1 MCLTVMLSCDFTAI
15 PHTYLPGW
23 YPGWPPPASFA
34 LVLMAFSERFERDS
48 ICDKRVPPAT
58 WRLVHARPD
67 TKDRKSARKGKG
79 VWANRTLYYKTM
91 QKTVVAMT
99 TITPPAPFTTLSLPF
114 HENLLRGF
122 SAFRDD
128 EVPCLYSSCFYLWLS
143 YFIAPHHP
151 HLLHLPLSSSH
162 LISPRL
168 SLLPI
173 RDPADDELN
182 LWRARAPLNV
192 ATFSV
197 RVIDGGAISA
207 LLWQPSPRKQ
217 NRSLAVQQN
226 RRESFFFFFSFL
238 LLTLF
243 LRSRWLKC
251 LFQPIPVRRNKYVLI
266 P

>member
-1 MCLTVMLSCDFTAI
+1 MCLTVMLSHDFAAI
-15 PHTYLPGW
+15 AHTYLPGW

-34 LVLMAFSERFERDS
+34 LVWWHSQKDLSEILS
-48 ICDKRVPPAT
+48 VCDKRVPPAT

-99 TITPPAPFTTLSLPF
+99 TITPPAPFTIPPL

-143 YFIAPHHP
+143 YFIAPQHP

-226 RRESFFFFFSFL
+226 RREFFFLFL
-238 LLTLF
+238 LFSPSHSLF
-243 LRSRWLKC
+243 EVEVTEVFVSAHSGAAK
-251 LFQPIPVRRNKYVLI
+251 
-266 P
+266 